1 MKLTIKKGAMLGFV
15 IGLVINAV
23 VFAVALSCF
32 SIRLSSQTQPWAW
45 YCSDPAFN
53 IIGYFAFPVNLLTN
67 DLSKAVLLSPVSL
80 LVYTIVG
87 GLIGSFNSAKKSS
100 LNEE

>member
-1 MKLTIKKGAMLGFV
+1 MKPTIKKGAMIGFV

-23 VFAVALSCF
+23 VFGVALSCF
-32 SIRLSSQTQPWAW
+32 SIRLSSQQQPWSW

-67 DLSKAVLLSPVSL
+67 DLSRAVLLSPISW
-80 LVYTIVG
+80 LVYAIVG
-87 GLIGSFNSAKKSS
+87 GLIGSVNSINRTS